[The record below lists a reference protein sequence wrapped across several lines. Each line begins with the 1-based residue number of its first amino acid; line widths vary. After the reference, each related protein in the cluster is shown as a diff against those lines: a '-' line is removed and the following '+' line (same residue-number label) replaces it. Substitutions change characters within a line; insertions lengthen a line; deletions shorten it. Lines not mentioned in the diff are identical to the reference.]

1 MLLFISNGG
10 HTRNLPHQFQYI
22 SCYSLSDFEGLG
34 QSVQSTFQYI
44 SCYSLSPLVRS
55 WEMQPRSFQYI
66 SCYSLSNCAAISPG
80 CLIVSIHL
88 MLLFI
93 VAYQTCKRLRHGV
106 SIHLMLLFIEGT
118 LELELEDDAFQYISC
133 YSLSHSGNRTEDY
146 SGVSIHLML
155 LFIGKELGYG
165 SSGMW
170 VSIHLM
176 LLFIISKQRN
186 RTCEI
191 LFQYISCYSLSEMH
205 RVDRKLSRGF
215 NTSHVTLYLRG
226 GGSLW
231 TFSVVSIHLMLLFIR
246 LQDI

>member
-1 MLLFISNGG
+1 MS
-10 HTRNLPHQFQYI
+10 
-22 SCYSLSDFEGLG
+22 SLKW
-34 QSVQSTFQYI
+34 QSFNTSHVT
-44 SCYSLSPLVRS
+44 L
-55 WEMQPRSFQYI
+55 
-66 SCYSLSNCAAISPG
+66 
-80 CLIVSIHL
+80 
-88 MLLFI
+88 
-93 VAYQTCKRLRHGV
+93 YQHSGRIWIPWSSV

-165 SSGMW
+165 S
-170 VSIHLM
+170 
-176 LLFIISKQRN
+176 
-186 RTCEI
+186 CEI

>member
-1 MLLFISNGG
+1 MFQYISCYSYLRLPNGLQYCIRSFNTSHVTLYLAAPLATIKYCLVSIHLMLLFISNGG

-106 SIHLMLLFIEGT
+106 SIHLMLLFI
-118 LELELEDDAFQYISC
+118 
-133 YSLSHSGNRTEDY
+133 
-146 SGVSIHLML
+146 
-155 LFIGKELGYG
+155 
-165 SSGMW
+165 
-170 VSIHLM
+170 
-176 LLFIISKQRN
+176 
-186 RTCEI
+186 
-191 LFQYISCYSLSEMH
+191 
-205 RVDRKLSRGF
+205 
-215 NTSHVTLYLRG
+215 
-226 GGSLW
+226 
-231 TFSVVSIHLMLLFIR
+231 
-246 LQDI
+246 

>member
-1 MLLFISNGG
+1 MS
-10 HTRNLPHQFQYI
+10 
-22 SCYSLSDFEGLG
+22 SLKW
-34 QSVQSTFQYI
+34 QSFNTSHVT
-44 SCYSLSPLVRS
+44 L
-55 WEMQPRSFQYI
+55 
-66 SCYSLSNCAAISPG
+66 
-80 CLIVSIHL
+80 
-88 MLLFI
+88 
-93 VAYQTCKRLRHGV
+93 YQHSGRIWIPWSSV

>member
-1 MLLFISNGG
+1 MLLFISKY
-10 HTRNLPHQFQYI
+10 F
-22 SCYSLSDFEGLG
+22 D
-34 QSVQSTFQYI
+34 SVPIEF
-44 SCYSLSPLVRS
+44 
-55 WEMQPRSFQYI
+55 MFQYI

-93 VAYQTCKRLRHGV
+93 VAYQTCK
-106 SIHLMLLFIEGT
+106 
-118 LELELEDDAFQYISC
+118 
-133 YSLSHSGNRTEDY
+133 
-146 SGVSIHLML
+146 
-155 LFIGKELGYG
+155 
-165 SSGMW
+165 
-170 VSIHLM
+170 
-176 LLFIISKQRN
+176 RN